1 VKSKLLGLLKIVAF
15 KNRSKLNS
23 LLKLLFNYNKKFN
36 TKNPFMI
43 TKNIIL
49 IALLLLITNHINC
62 QIVTKESTNINYQKG
77 VGIETFFQGNYGI
90 GLGGIVGNNIG
101 NRKESNYSMGIYT
114 DVFLLDA
121 PIIGPRLKM
130 TYNYV
135 GIFGLSLNLSNYFR
149 SGINDFRVAVDLN
162 FTNHGIMTFFIGYGM
177 QFSENSF
184 NEIGQF
190 RLGINL
196 ALVNNM
202 D

>member
-1 VKSKLLGLLKIVAF
+1 MNF
-15 KNRSKLNS
+15 KN
-23 LLKLLFNYNKKFN
+23 LKL
-36 TKNPFMI
+36 I
-43 TKNIIL
+43 V
-49 IALLLLITNHINC
+49 LLLLITNYINS
-62 QIVTKESTNINYQKG
+62 QIVTKQTSNINYQKG

-101 NRKESNYSMGIYT
+101 NKKESNYSMGIYT

-135 GIFGLSLNLSNYFR
+135 GIFGVSLNLSNYFR

-177 QFSENSF
+177 QFSEKSF
-184 NEIGQF
+184 DEIGQF

>member
-1 VKSKLLGLLKIVAF
+1 MKL
-15 KNRSKLNS
+15 KN
-23 LLKLLFNYNKKFN
+23 LKL
-36 TKNPFMI
+36 I
-43 TKNIIL
+43 V
-49 IALLLLITNHINC
+49 LLLLITNYVNC
-62 QIVTKESTNINYQKG
+62 QIVIKETNNIKYQKG

-135 GIFGLSLNLSNYFR
+135 GIFGVSLNLSNSFKT
-149 SGINDFRVAVDLN
+149 GINDFRVPVDLN
-162 FTNHGIMTFFIGYGM
+162 FTNHGIMTFFFGYGM
-177 QFSENSF
+177 QFSEKSF
-184 NEIGQF
+184 DEIGQF

>member
-1 VKSKLLGLLKIVAF
+1 MKL
-15 KNRSKLNS
+15 KN
-23 LLKLLFNYNKKFN
+23 LKLF
-36 TKNPFMI
+36 
-43 TKNIIL
+43 
-49 IALLLLITNHINC
+49 ALLLLINNYINS
-62 QIVTKESTNINYQKG
+62 QIITKESTNINYQKG
-77 VGIETFFQGNYGI
+77 LGIETFFQGNYGI
-90 GLGGIVGNNIG
+90 SLGGIVGNNIG

-135 GIFGLSLNLSNYFR
+135 GIFGVSLNLSNYFR

-177 QFSENSF
+177 QFSEKSF
-184 NEIGQF
+184 DEIGQF

>member
-1 VKSKLLGLLKIVAF
+1 MKT
-15 KNRSKLNS
+15 KNLT
-23 LLKLLFNYNKKFN
+23 LFTLLF
-36 TKNPFMI
+36 
-43 TKNIIL
+43 L
-49 IALLLLITNHINC
+49 INNQINC
-62 QIVTKESTNINYQKG
+62 QIVTKESNNINYQKG

-101 NRKESNYSMGIYT
+101 NKKESNYSMGIYT

-135 GIFGLSLNLSNYFR
+135 GIFGVSLNLSNYFR
-149 SGINDFRVAVDLN
+149 TGINDFRVAVDLN

-177 QFSENSF
+177 QFSEKSF
-184 NEIGQF
+184 DEIGHF
-190 RLGINL
+190 RLGFNL

-202 D
+202 DK

>member
-1 VKSKLLGLLKIVAF
+1 MTLLIHTATNNLIQLHFISATKPLTKSLITKSEMKT
-15 KNRSKLNS
+15 KN
-23 LLKLLFNYNKKFN
+23 LKLIF
-36 TKNPFMI
+36 
-43 TKNIIL
+43 
-49 IALLLLITNHINC
+49 LLLLINNYIHS
-62 QIVTKESTNINYQKG
+62 QAVTKESNIINYQKG

-135 GIFGLSLNLSNYFR
+135 GIFGVSLNLSNYFR
-149 SGINDFRVAVDLN
+149 TGINDFRVAVDLN

-177 QFSENSF
+177 QFSEKSF
-184 NEIGQF
+184 DEIGQF

-202 D
+202 DK

>member
-1 VKSKLLGLLKIVAF
+1 MKL
-15 KNRSKLNS
+15 KN
-23 LLKLLFNYNKKFN
+23 LKLL
-36 TKNPFMI
+36 T
-43 TKNIIL
+43 L
-49 IALLLLITNHINC
+49 ILLINNYIHS
-62 QIVTKESTNINYQKG
+62 QVVTKETNNINYQKG
-77 VGIETFFQGNYGI
+77 MGIETFYQGNYGI

-135 GIFGLSLNLSNYFR
+135 GIFGVSLNLSNYFR
-149 SGINDFRVAVDLN
+149 TGINDFRVAVDLN

-177 QFSENSF
+177 QFSEKAFS
-184 NEIGQF
+184 EIGQF
-190 RLGINL
+190 RLGLNL

-202 D
+202 DK

>member
-1 VKSKLLGLLKIVAF
+1 
-15 KNRSKLNS
+15 
-23 LLKLLFNYNKKFN
+23 
-36 TKNPFMI
+36 MI

-62 QIVTKESTNINYQKG
+62 QIVTKESININYQKG

-101 NRKESNYSMGIYT
+101 NKKESNYSMGIYT

-177 QFSENSF
+177 QFSEKSF
-184 NEIGQF
+184 DEIGHF
-190 RLGINL
+190 RLGFNL

-202 D
+202 DKDL